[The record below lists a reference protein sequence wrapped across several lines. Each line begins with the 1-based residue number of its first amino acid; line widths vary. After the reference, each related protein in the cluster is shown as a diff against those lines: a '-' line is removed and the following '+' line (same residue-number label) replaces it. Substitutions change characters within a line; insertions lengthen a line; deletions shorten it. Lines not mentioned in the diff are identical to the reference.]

1 MNETIQRYWGGAK
14 ERWARFGKNQKI
26 AFVAILLVTAISV
39 PMLIMYFSRTEYS
52 LAFTDLQPND
62 AAAIKNY
69 LDSSSIPYQLSD
81 DGKNISVPRSQV
93 AEVKVDVIQQGLN
106 QNGAIGYESLKDS
119 AFGTTDRE
127 FDVKQL
133 SMLQGEVE
141 KMLNTFDAVSHSNV
155 MINLPKESV
164 FLTDAEKEAS
174 TAAVILTLKP
184 GYVLDQQKIDTM
196 YQLVSHSVKNLPV
209 SNVTISEA
217 NGDLLPFSKSDEA
230 TASATT
236 AASVQFQIKK
246 QFERDIQANVTKILS
261 EVIGE
266 EGKVVPIVVA
276 SLNFDKK
283 TSEENLVTPVVDN
296 EGIAISVQEIQEN
309 YSSDGSASGGVAGT
323 GETDVP
329 TYPSGTN
336 SGKTTSE
343 KVQKTINN
351 EVNRIHNVIEKSPY
365 YINDLSISVG
375 IETPNGQQLTD
386 DLRSNIQKLLKSVI
400 SASLA
405 NRENATPLTDAELTA
420 KVTVFENNAVAAT
433 ANAAKNGIN
442 WALVGGIGAAAL
454 VLAGFGGYAISR
466 RRKNAAPV
474 DEMEPAPT
482 RVEYPTIDL
491 DAETGEAQMRK
502 QLEMLAKKK
511 PDEFVNLL
519 RTWLVDE

>member
-1 MNETIQRYWGGAK
+1 MNESIQRYWGSAK
-14 ERWARFGKNQKI
+14 AGWARFGRNQKI
-26 AFVAILLVTAISV
+26 AIVAILLVTVISV
-39 PMLIMYFSRTEYS
+39 PLLVTYFSRTEYS

-62 AAAIKNY
+62 AASIKNY
-69 LDSSSIPYQLSD
+69 LESSSIPYQLSP
-81 DGKNISVPRSQV
+81 DGKSISVPRSKV
-93 AEVKVDVIQQGLN
+93 AEVKVDVVQQGLN

-164 FLTDAEKEAS
+164 FLTDEDKEAS

-217 NGDLLPFSKSDEA
+217 NGDLLPYSKSDDAGA
-230 TASATT
+230 TAST
-236 AASVQFQIKK
+236 AAATQYQIRK
-246 QFERDIQANVTKILS
+246 QFERDIQSNVTRILS
-261 EVIGE
+261 DVIGSQ
-266 EGKVVPIVVA
+266 GKVVPLVFA

-283 TSEENLVTPVVDN
+283 TSEENMVTPVVDN
-296 EGIAISVQEIQEN
+296 EGIAISVQDIQEN
-309 YSSDGSASGGVAGT
+309 YSSDGSSSGGIAGT
-323 GETDVP
+323 GQTDVP

-336 SGKTTSE
+336 SGGKTTSE
-343 KVQKTINN
+343 KVQKTVNN

-365 YINDLSISVG
+365 YVNDLSISVG
-375 IETPNGQQLTD
+375 IETPDGKPLSAN
-386 DLRSNIQKLLKSVI
+386 LRTSIQNLLKSVV

-405 NRENATPLTDAELTA
+405 NRENAAPLTDTELAA
-420 KVTVFENNAVAAT
+420 KVNVIENNSVTSIAASG
-433 ANAAKNGIN
+433 KKGVN
-442 WALVGGIGAAAL
+442 WYLVGGIGAAAL
-454 VLAGFGGYAISR
+454 ALAGFGGYALR
-466 RRKNAAPV
+466 RRKNAVAEEV
-474 DEMEPAPT
+474 EPASG

-491 DAETGEAQMRK
+491 DAETNEAQMRK
-502 QLEMLAKKK
+502 QLEILAKKK
-511 PDEFVNLL
+511 PEEFVNLL

>member
-1 MNETIQRYWGGAK
+1 MNETIRRYWDGAK
-14 ERWARFGKNQKI
+14 ERWLRFGKSQKI
-26 AFVAILLVTAISV
+26 AFVSILLILLISV

-81 DGKNISVPRSQV
+81 DGKNISVPRNK
-93 AEVKVDVIQQGLN
+93 AATIKIDVVQQGLN

-141 KMLNTFDAVSHSNV
+141 KMLNTFDAVARSNV

-164 FLTDAEKEAS
+164 FLTDSEKEAS

-184 GYVLDQQKIDTM
+184 GYLLDQQKIDTM

-209 SNVTISEA
+209 GNVTISEA

-261 EVIGE
+261 EVIGS

-296 EGIAISVQEIQEN
+296 EGIAISVQEIQES
-309 YSSDGSASGGVAGT
+309 YSSDGSSASGAAGT

-329 TYPSGTN
+329 TYPSDTN

-375 IETPNGQQLTD
+375 IETPNGQPLSD
-386 DLRSNIQKLLKSVI
+386 DLRTNIQKLLKSVV

-405 NRENATPLTDAELTA
+405 NRENASALTDDDLTA
-420 KVTVFENNAVAAT
+420 KVTVFENNSTATTAT
-433 ANAAKNGIN
+433 AASNGLN
-442 WALVGGIGAAAL
+442 WYLIGGIGAAVLALAGLGGFLLARRRRNNAL
-454 VLAGFGGYAISR
+454 VEEF
-466 RRKNAAPV
+466 
-474 DEMEPAPT
+474 EPAPT

-491 DAETGEAQMRK
+491 DAETGETQMRK

>member
-1 MNETIQRYWGGAK
+1 
-14 ERWARFGKNQKI
+14 
-26 AFVAILLVTAISV
+26 
-39 PMLIMYFSRTEYS
+39 MLIMYFSRTEYS

-62 AAAIKNY
+62 AASIKNY
-69 LDSSSIPYQLSD
+69 LESSSIPYQLST
-81 DGKNISVPRSQV
+81 DGKNISVPRSKV
-93 AEVKVDVIQQGLN
+93 AEVKIDVVQQGLN

-155 MINLPKESV
+155 MVNLPKESV
-164 FLTDAEKEAS
+164 FLTDEDKEAS

-209 SNVTISEA
+209 ANVTISEA
-217 NGDLLPFSKSDEA
+217 NGDLLPYSKSDEA
-230 TASATT
+230 GSATT
-236 AASVQFQIKK
+236 AASTQYQIRK
-246 QFERDIQANVTKILS
+246 QFERDIQSNVTRILS
-261 EVIGE
+261 EVIGS
-266 EGKVVPIVVA
+266 EGKVVPIVIA

-283 TSEENLVTPVVDN
+283 TSEENLVKPVVDN

-309 YSSDGSASGGVAGT
+309 YSSDGAASGGVAGT

-365 YINDLSISVG
+365 FINDLSISVG
-375 IETPNGQQLTD
+375 IETPEGKQLSDELKT
-386 DLRSNIQKLLKSVI
+386 NIQKLLKSIV

-405 NRENATPLTDAELTA
+405 NREDATPLSDDQLAS
-420 KVTVFENNAVAAT
+420 KVTVFENNSVTSTAASGKKAV
-433 ANAAKNGIN
+433 N
-442 WALVGGIGAAAL
+442 WFLLGGIGAAAL
-454 VLAGFGGYAISR
+454 ALAGFGGYALSR
-466 RRKNAAPV
+466 RRKNAAIEEAEPV
-474 DEMEPAPT
+474 PA

-491 DAETGEAQMRK
+491 EAESNEAQMRK

-511 PDEFVNLL
+511 PEEFVNLL